1 MSNLLTDLTL
11 TSAHIIGASFAD
23 IAGMSDTVTIAGTG
37 SLVILMMSLEGD
49 SGGGDKCAEYRFT
62 HDGARV
68 GPEVSSFA
76 DSTDELSGRTLMF
89 ALTGLSAGSHTFAV
103 QGANRSGI
111 TAMNTAIPR
120 TFQIVE
126 IETGAS
132 LLVDL
137 ETQAADTVTASF
149 VNMVNLSQ
157 AQTPAAG
164 ALLLFLHG
172 SQMLGIAGQQMA
184 HHRFAIDGVR
194 DGPLMGH
201 TMDNI
206 DETTGLMMAWA
217 VTGVTAVSHTFSI
230 QWQNVDVFPDM
241 DTARPRVFQVIQF
254 TADADLLVDVELLT
268 ADSAPASFADQ
279 SGMSGTPSID
289 STDSVVL
296 VLGNYTIEPAPD
308 DTADNVFSI
317 GGVEEGAEVA
327 VWTDEGTPER
337 AEAVLMARAVTGEV
351 GATAMSLQWRIRRI
365 GSSPATDTT
374 RERTFQV
381 IDLVTVA
388 ANLAGTIPLSLTP
401 TADLNGTGQLAGSS
415 NLVIDPAGTLTA
427 LGQLIGSSALI
438 LAPAG
443 TLGAQGQLAGA
454 INLIITPAG
463 TIQAR
468 GALAGSVDMVLTPTA
483 TIQALGAL
491 LGSSALVLTPAAT
504 IQAQGALSGTIAL
517 LLTPAATI
525 QARGELIGTAALI
538 LTVDGN
544 LQAIGGNLAGVIP
557 LVLTATGTLAGLG
570 ALAGAANLV
579 LTPSGTLQA
588 TGGLLGDSTLTLT
601 LAGNL
606 QALGALLGSSDLV
619 LTPAGNLAGKGA
631 LAGSADLVLDAA
643 GALGGIGGLAGT
655 IPLTLDAAG
664 ALIAQAAIAG
674 SLTMTLTPTGTIRAD
689 ASIAGS
695 VDLALTVT
703 GALVQIGGLS
713 GTIDMTIDAAGN
725 LVGRG
730 ELAGSSDLA
739 IVIAGDL
746 GAQGN
751 LAGSAQLTITADG
764 TLRAVGELQGLAQ
777 LALTLA
783 GTIFDQSARRIPNSL
798 QALLVFLQNSRQD
811 LSAGELNSDQSII
824 AGRLNSEQ

>member
-11 TSAHIIGASFAD
+11 TSAHTVGASFAD

-37 SLVILMMSLEGD
+37 SVVILMMSLNPEMTATD
-49 SGGGDKCAEYRFT
+49 ECAEYRFT

-68 GPEVSSFA
+68 GPEVSSFVDA
-76 DSTDELSGRTLMF
+76 SDEGSGRTLMF

-103 QGANRSGI
+103 QAANRSGVAVI
-111 TAMNTAIPR
+111 DTNFPR
-120 TFQIVE
+120 TFQVVE

-132 LLVDL
+132 ILVDL
-137 ETQAADTVTASF
+137 ETQAADTAPGSF
-149 VNMVNLSQ
+149 ANMVNLSQ

-172 SQMLGIAGQQMA
+172 SQILGTAGQDFV
-184 HHRFAIDGVR
+184 HHRFAIDGAR

-201 TMDNI
+201 SMDNI
-206 DETTGLMMAWA
+206 DETTGLTMAWA

-230 QWQNVDVFPDM
+230 QWQDQLGTPEM
-241 DTARPRVFQVIQF
+241 DTARPRVFQVVQF

-268 ADSAPASFADQ
+268 ADTAAAGYADQ
-279 SGMSGTPSID
+279 LGMSGTPSID

-296 VLGNYTIEPAPD
+296 VLANYGPLPAAD
-308 DTADNVFSI
+308 ETADNRFSI
-317 GGVEEGAEVA
+317 GGVQEGAEVSIF
-327 VWTDEGTPER
+327 TDAADR
-337 AEAVLMARAVTGEV
+337 NDALLMARAVTGEV
-351 GATAMSLQWRIRRI
+351 GATAMSLQWKIRT
-365 GSSPATDTT
+365 STPSTDTA

-388 ANLAGTIPLSLTP
+388 ANLAGTIPLTLTP

-438 LAPAG
+438 LTPAG

-454 INLIITPAG
+454 IDLIITPVG

-491 LGSSALVLTPAAT
+491 LGSSALVLTPAGT
-504 IQAQGALSGTIAL
+504 IQAQGALSGAVAL

-544 LQAIGGNLAGVIP
+544 LQAVGGNLAGVIP

-570 ALAGAANLV
+570 ALAGSANLI
-579 LTPSGTLQA
+579 LTADGTLQA
-588 TGGLLGDSTLTLT
+588 TGGLLGDLTLTLT
-601 LAGNL
+601 LAGDL

-619 LTPAGNLAGKGA
+619 LTPAGNLAGLGQ

-643 GALGGIGGLAGT
+643 GVLGGIGGLAGT

-664 ALIAQAAIAG
+664 VLVAQSAISG
-674 SLTMTLTPTGTIRAD
+674 SLTLTLTPTGTIRAD

-713 GTIDMTIDAAGN
+713 GTIDMTIDPAGN

-739 IVIAGDL
+739 ITAAGNLGGL
-746 GAQGN
+746 GA
-751 LAGSAQLTITADG
+751 LSGSAQLTITADG

-783 GTIFDQSARRIPNSL
+783 GTIFDQTARRIPNSL
-798 QALLVFLQNSRQD
+798 QAFLVFLQNSRQD